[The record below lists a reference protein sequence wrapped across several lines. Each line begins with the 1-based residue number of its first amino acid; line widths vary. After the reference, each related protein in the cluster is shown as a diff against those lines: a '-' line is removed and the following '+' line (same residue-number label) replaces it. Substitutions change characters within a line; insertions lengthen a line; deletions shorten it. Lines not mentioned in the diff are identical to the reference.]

1 MCKIEPLA
9 EEIEPKQIMKIHIK
23 RYSFVLVMGFSFTM
37 SPAFSVEPTITVWKS
52 ASCGCSQRWVDYLQD
67 DGFEV
72 TAHNVDDIVS
82 IKKKLGIN
90 DSALYS
96 CHTAKVGGYIIEGHV
111 PASDIR
117 RLLNERPKLM
127 GLTAPGMPQMSPGMF
142 SIEPKGYDVLQFN
155 AEQEVSVFSSY

>member
-1 MCKIEPLA
+1 
-9 EEIEPKQIMKIHIK
+9 MKIQV
-23 RYSFVLVMGFSFTM
+23 RCYPVALVMVFALAMNS
-37 SPAFSVEPTITVWKS
+37 AFSVEPTITVWMS
-52 ASCGCSQRWVDYLQD
+52 ASCGCCQRWVDYLQD

-72 TAHNVDDIVS
+72 TAHNVDDVVS
-82 IKKKLGIN
+82 IKQKLGITN
-90 DSALYS
+90 SELYS

-117 RLLNERPKLM
+117 RLLNERPRLM

-155 AEQEVSVFSSY
+155 AKQETSVFSSY

>member
-1 MCKIEPLA
+1 M
-9 EEIEPKQIMKIHIK
+9 MKMRMK
-23 RYSFVLVMGFSFTM
+23 YYSIVLVIVFSFAIN
-37 SPAFSVEPTITVWKS
+37 SAFSAEPTITVWKS
-52 ASCGCSQRWVDYLQD
+52 ASCGCCQRWVDYLQD

-72 TAHNVDDIVS
+72 TTHNVDDVVS
-82 IKKKLGIN
+82 IKQKLGITN
-90 DSALYS
+90 SELYS

-111 PASDIR
+111 PVSDIR

-142 SIEPKGYDVLQFN
+142 SIQPRGYDVLQFN

>member
-1 MCKIEPLA
+1 MKV
-9 EEIEPKQIMKIHIK
+9 QI
-23 RYSFVLVMGFSFTM
+23 RFYSIVLVMVFAFVMYPSFS
-37 SPAFSVEPTITVWKS
+37 AEPTITVWKS
-52 ASCGCSQRWVDYLQD
+52 ASCGCCQRWVDYLKD

-72 TAHNVDDIVS
+72 IAHNVDDVVS
-82 IKKKLGIN
+82 IKKKLGITN
-90 DSALYS
+90 PALYS

-117 RLLNERPKLM
+117 RLLNEHPKLM

-155 AEQEVSVFSSY
+155 AKQETGVFSSY

>member
-1 MCKIEPLA
+1 
-9 EEIEPKQIMKIHIK
+9 MKIQIK
-23 RYSFVLVMGFSFTM
+23 FYSIVLVVVFAFVM

-52 ASCGCSQRWVDYLQD
+52 GSCGCCQRWVDYLQD

-72 TAHNVDDIVS
+72 TAHNVDDVVS
-82 IKKKLGIN
+82 IKQNLGITN
-90 DSALYS
+90 PALYS

-117 RLLNERPKLM
+117 RLLSERPKLM
-127 GLTAPGMPQMSPGMF
+127 GLTAPGMPQMSPGML

-155 AEQEVSVFSSY
+155 TKQETIVFSSY